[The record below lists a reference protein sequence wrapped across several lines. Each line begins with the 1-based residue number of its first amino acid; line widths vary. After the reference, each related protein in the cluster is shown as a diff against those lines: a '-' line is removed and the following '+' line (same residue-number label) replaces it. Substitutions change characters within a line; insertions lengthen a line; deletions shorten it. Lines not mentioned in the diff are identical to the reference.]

1 MLTIFLV
8 YCKQGFIQAILMS
21 VRLHKNLDFLME
33 FSNSVF
39 VKFYFKQFGVEI
51 TFKIHWLTRF
61 HLDFFY
67 LSFRCRKAT
76 IFQGLHTVNPPPN
89 YESIAELTAFWDPHL
104 HLTTFE
110 NSILVQKKE
119 TIKTAWINNCILLKS
134 TIFDLQSETNLE
146 KSHIYF
152 FCIPI
157 KKSIIDE

>member
-21 VRLHKNLDFLME
+21 VRLHKNPDLLME

-67 LSFRCRKAT
+67 LSFGCRKAT
-76 IFQGLHTVNPPPN
+76 IFRGLHTLNPPPN

-146 KSHIYF
+146 KSRIYF
-152 FCIPI
+152 FCISI